1 MKYLKISLF
10 ILFFSIIIS
19 SSANSK
25 VKYVEE
31 GSKQDTKSKLLT
43 NKVVY
48 KIYNEYEVN
57 PIYCLAIFPFKFDK
71 KTKAT
76 QRDKENLRKIFYAYI
91 APLGIVDIEL
101 SRLNYLQK
109 KYPRDSY
116 AELTLREKCNS

>member
-57 PIYCLAIFPFKFDK
+57 PIYCLAIFPFEFGK

-101 SRLNYLQK
+101 LDDFMIFDK
-109 KYPRDSY
+109 
-116 AELTLREKCNS
+116 

>member
-10 ILFFSIIIS
+10 ILFFSIIIL

-43 NKVVY
+43 DKVVY

-57 PIYCLAIFPFKFDK
+57 PIYCLAIFRLALVYP
-71 KTKAT
+71 A
-76 QRDKENLRKIFYAYI
+76 YYI
-91 APLGIVDIEL
+91 AVTQH
-101 SRLNYLQK
+101 NTTNK
-109 KYPRDSY
+109 
-116 AELTLREKCNS
+116 THN